1 MDINNIKTNEVFLWK
16 KYDYNE
22 IIISIKL
29 SVLNHVLH
37 IGQFEDYHVY
47 MYNTED
53 FSIEKD
59 IYDDLEYCISVGSFN
74 LESILI
80 DPHVE
85 LYYEVLK
92 TWINKTKD
100 FSFFKK
106 LSNPFIINDFLIYRK
121 NDEYH
126 VFKGFHVHRKQ
137 FKSFETMV
145 KTLEIK
151 EIKNLKTE
159 LSAQEILEFLE
170 SIK

>member
-16 KYDYNE
+16 KYDYDE
-22 IIISIKL
+22 IILSIKL

-37 IGQFEDYHVY
+37 IGQFEDYQVTFFDVE
-47 MYNTED
+47 NLT
-53 FSIEKD
+53 IEEN
-59 IYDDLEYCISVGSFN
+59 IHDLDYYILIGSFN
-74 LESILI
+74 LECILI
-80 DPHVE
+80 DPYSQ

-92 TWINKTKD
+92 GWINKTKD

-126 VFKGFHVHRKQ
+126 VLKGFHVRRKQ
-137 FKSFETMV
+137 FKSFETML
-145 KTLEIK
+145 KTLEIN
-151 EIKNLKTE
+151 EIKDLKTD